1 MEINNI
7 KKVTFWFE
15 NVMGFTVKS
24 DVIKSFEINEYQ
36 FHIGTDIAYRT
47 KIVLDNNARAEFS
60 NPMFD
65 DAPWNVEIN
74 GEKIQS
80 PIKRLN
86 KYDDITRIEIE
97 YNDGSI
103 AKVKPYWGDFSQDE
117 YSIFQKSY
125 YEVNEKDELTGNF
138 IVEFYTD
145 CFTENFAKL
154 PNVYELQKI
163 IDDNFYK
170 YNPLG
175 LDDSDKHVYHDYGL
189 YESARWLF
197 NLGKKAYN
205 PQTFVNGIYPAI
217 AKQFNPEKHRKLI
230 ENVIDIIYNE
240 WTNRKVSLDE

>member
-1 MEINNI
+1 MEISNI
-7 KKVTFWFE
+7 NEVTFWFE
-15 NVMGFTVKS
+15 NVTSYKIKFDT
-24 DVIKSFEINEYQ
+24 IKSFEIREYQ
-36 FHIGTDIAYRT
+36 FHIGKDLVYRT
-47 KIVLDNNARAEFS
+47 RIVLDMNAK
-60 NPMFD
+60 
-65 DAPWNVEIN
+65 
-74 GEKIQS
+74 GEASPKNIVDEWKEEGGENYYLS
-80 PIKRLN
+80 PIRRL
-86 KYDDITRIEIE
+86 YCFDDITNLEIK

-103 AKVKPYWGDFSQDE
+103 AKVKPYWGDFSIDDDSL
-117 YSIFQKSY
+117 YQKSY
-125 YEVNEKDELTGNF
+125 YEVDENNKLTGNY
-138 IVEFYTD
+138 ILEFYTD

-217 AKQFNPEKHRKLI
+217 AKQFNPEKHKKLI